1 MHFSTVFTGTK
12 FRSRSAL
19 LPSTSPAGRLPCVWW
34 SPQLNMRPAGA
45 RYVSESRVLDWNS
58 HSQPRFTHQRRVRIH
73 APTTARAP
81 AGFARLALTHTYT
94 WKSSS
99 PHADR
104 QLDWPDY
111 SPETCLRALA
121 GFFLLFPFPA
131 QKFVSTE
138 KFVRTRHVCLWLCAG
153 TYWPRTSTTVRP
165 RINIHLVRLA
175 VKALL
180 NG

>member
-104 QLDWPDY
+104 QLAWPDY

-121 GFFLLFPFPA
+121 GFFCSSPFQHRNLFQQKSLSARDTCVCGFVLAPTGLEQA
-131 QKFVSTE
+131 QQYGRGLIFTL
-138 KFVRTRHVCLWLCAG
+138 FDWL
-153 TYWPRTSTTVRP
+153 
-165 RINIHLVRLA
+165 
-175 VKALL
+175 
-180 NG
+180 